1 MVLSSSVSDAGRR
14 SEPLAHSFRSPR
26 RVTVTLPQQTY
37 EQLLQR
43 SDCEGRSLSNLAAF
57 LLEMGLRQSG
67 ENPSG
72 SLLQGGGKPA

>member
-1 MVLSSSVSDAGRR
+1 MVVTSSVPDSSRR
-14 SEPLAHSFRSPR
+14 HELLPHSFRSPR

-57 LLEMGLRQSG
+57 LLELGLRQNVETAAVPGQRSA
-67 ENPSG
+67 
-72 SLLQGGGKPA
+72 GKHG

>member
-1 MVLSSSVSDAGRR
+1 MVLSLPSR
-14 SEPLAHSFRSPR
+14 PNQQLAPSFRSPR

-57 LLEMGLRQSG
+57 LLEMGLRRTLDGPTAVTLHGSG
-67 ENPSG
+67 PG
-72 SLLQGGGKPA
+72 L

>member
-1 MVLSSSVSDAGRR
+1 MVLTSPIADATRR
-14 SEPLAHSFRSPR
+14 SEPLAPSFRSPR

-57 LLEMGLRQSG
+57 LLEMGLRQTL
-67 ENPSG
+67 ETASG
-72 SLLQGGGKPA
+72 SPLQGSGKPS